1 MRHRERIWHFFEH
14 YKALEQGKWAKITGW
29 GNKAE
34 AQRILM
40 EAIERYKKQAGG
52 RLTAPLRAPVAP
64 AGEAPVPRSALAPG
78 AIGQR

>member
-14 YKALEQGKWAKITGW
+14 YKALEEGKWAKVTGW

-40 EAIERYKKQAGG
+40 ALHRARKKKPEAA
-52 RLTAPLRAPVAP
+52 A
-64 AGEAPVPRSALAPG
+64 
-78 AIGQR
+78 